1 MHLSIDL
8 FTPTITF
15 VDKRE
20 EGKKGLLKVEFRRV
34 ASRVYVS
41 IFDRLK
47 EQSSVRTPAARAC
60 HGSAAHARPTEC
72 SSSGEQPAA
81 RYHLA

>member
-47 EQSSVRTPAARAC
+47 EQSSVRTPAVHAR
-60 HGSAAHARPTEC
+60 HGSALPN
-72 SSSGEQPAA
+72 SPVSGLQPLT
-81 RYHLA
+81 RTTDQPF